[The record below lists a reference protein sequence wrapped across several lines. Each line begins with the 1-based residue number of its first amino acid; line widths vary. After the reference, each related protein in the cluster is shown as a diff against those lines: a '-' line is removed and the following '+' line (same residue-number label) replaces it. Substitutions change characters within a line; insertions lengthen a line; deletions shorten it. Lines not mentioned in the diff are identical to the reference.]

1 LNILM
6 LAAENG
12 ALPGGKVGGMGDV
25 VRDVPRALASLGHRV
40 TVVNP
45 GYGLFSHLPNMRH
58 RGVLLAPYRGGVE
71 SVDLFALPP
80 AGPGKRLRQYIIE
93 HPLFAACGRGRIYCD
108 DPADRPFATDAD
120 KFALFCAG
128 AAQALLEGQLGTQD
142 VVHLHDWHAAPFA
155 TLVNYHPRFAALA
168 SKPLV
173 FTIHN
178 LAMQGIRP
186 LRWDSS
192 SLEAWFPQL
201 AVNPVLIDPRYPDCY
216 NPMRAAI
223 QLCDQIH
230 AVSPTYA
237 QEICDPCTVT
247 GEGLQADLARARDQ
261 GRLHGI
267 LNGCEYPAR
276 LPEVL
281 PFPAFLELARDEL
294 VRWIGQERLLHSA
307 HYLALR
313 RVEKWLA
320 EGRSAP
326 KRMLTAVGRLTEQ
339 KLGLFAEFVEGKT
352 LLQQTLDS
360 LAEDE
365 LLVVLGNGQPEME
378 QLFSAAQ
385 AVDERLL
392 FLCGYS
398 EDLSAQLYGAGDLFL
413 MPSRFE
419 PCGIA
424 QMLAMRAGQPCLVN
438 RTGGLA
444 DTVIDD
450 VNGFVFE
457 GDSDPLR
464 AEAMLSRLRKALSR
478 LRRHHRKSDAMRE
491 AALEARFPW
500 EQVARDYVE
509 RLYPEP
515 PPA

>member
-1 LNILM
+1 M

-25 VRDVPRALASLGHRV
+25 IRDLPRALAALGHRV
-40 TVVNP
+40 TLLTP
-45 GYGLFSHLPNMRH
+45 GYGVFSHLPAARH
-58 RGVLLAPYRGGVE
+58 RGAVLAPYRGGVE
-71 SVDLFALPP
+71 SLDLFALPQP
-80 AGPGKRLRQYIIE
+80 DDAPRLRQYIIE

-108 DPADRPFATDAD
+108 DPPRQPFATDAD
-120 KFALFCAG
+120 KFALYSAG
-128 AAQALLEGQLGTQD
+128 AAQALLEGKLGTQD
-142 VVHLHDWHAAPFA
+142 LVHLHDWHSAPFA

-168 SKPLV
+168 GKPLV

-186 LRWDSS
+186 LRWDHS

-201 AVNPVLIDPRYPDCY
+201 AVNPVLVDPRYPDCY

-223 QLCDQIH
+223 QLCEQVH

-237 QEICDPCTVT
+237 QEICDPCTAT
-247 GEGLQADLARARDQ
+247 GEGLQLDLARAHEE

-267 LNGCEYPAR
+267 LNGCEYPDGLSQA
-276 LPEVL
+276 L
-281 PFPAFLELARDEL
+281 PFRAFLELARDEL
-294 VRWIGQERLLHSA
+294 VRWIGAERLLHPA
-307 HYLALR
+307 HFLALR
-313 RVEKWLA
+313 RVEGWLA
-320 EGRSAP
+320 EERAAP
-326 KRMLTAVGRLTEQ
+326 RCMLTAVGRLTEQ
-339 KLGLFAEFVEGKT
+339 KLGLFAQYVDGET
-352 LLQQTLDS
+352 LLQRS
-360 LAEDE
+360 LAALGEDE
-365 LLVVLGNGQPEME
+365 LLVVLGSGQPEME

-385 AVDERLL
+385 AIDGRLL

-398 EDLSAQLYGAGDLFL
+398 EPLSAQLYAAGDLFL

-444 DTVIDD
+444 DTVQDD

-457 GDSDPLR
+457 GDSEAER
-464 AEAMLSRLRKALSR
+464 AEAMLQRLRQALYS
-478 LRRHHRKSDAMRE
+478 LRQEPRRSDSMRR
-491 AALEARFPW
+491 AALRARYPW
-500 EQVARDYVE
+500 EDVARAYVE
-509 RLYPEP
+509 RLYR
-515 PPA
+515 PAGAG